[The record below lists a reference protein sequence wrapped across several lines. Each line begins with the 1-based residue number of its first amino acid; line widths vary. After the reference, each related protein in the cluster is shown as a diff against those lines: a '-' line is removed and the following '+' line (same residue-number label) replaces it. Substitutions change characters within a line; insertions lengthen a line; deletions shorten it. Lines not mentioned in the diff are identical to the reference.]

1 MTTDKDVQK
10 KIAAHPLFEGVAR
23 SQLNWLLNVGQAQS
37 LPKQAYLYHRG
48 DQSGFLY
55 VLLTGH
61 IKLSVPAERGSEK
74 VLEFLGPGDVFGE
87 SALLPGTTLI
97 ADAQALEPCELLV
110 IEAAD
115 VMAVVTRAP
124 FLAQKMLAN
133 LSKRVQAL
141 FRDME
146 SVSLLS
152 AAQRVAEYLLRQPR
166 EGNQARLPYH
176 KRAIASKLGLQPET
190 FSRSLQQLAADGLIS
205 VRGARIVIHDADKLQ
220 AMLV

>member
-1 MTTDKDVQK
+1 MTVAKDVQAK
-10 KIAAHPLFEGVAR
+10 MAAHPLFEGVAR
-23 SQLNWLLNVGQAQS
+23 SQLNWLLNVGQVVALQ
-37 LPKQAYLYHRG
+37 KQAYLFHRG
-48 DQSGFLY
+48 QPSGCLY
-55 VLLTGH
+55 VLLSGH
-61 IKLSVPAERGSEK
+61 IKLSIPAERGSEK
-74 VLEFLGPGDVFGE
+74 VLEFLAPGDVFGE
-87 SALLPGTTLI
+87 SALLPGDDVI
-97 ADAQALEPCELLV
+97 VDAQALEPCELLA
-110 IEAAD
+110 IAGAD

-124 FLAQKMLAN
+124 FLAQKMLTN
-133 LSKRVQAL
+133 LSKRVQTL

-205 VRGARIVIHDADKLQ
+205 VRGAKVEIHDPDKLQ
-220 AMLV
+220 NLLI